1 MKVLALTGG
10 IASGKSTVSEMF
22 QQWGAAIIDADH
34 LAHKTYEPGTLLYK
48 ILLNRLGP
56 EILSAT
62 GSIDR
67 KKLAPLLFNDELLR
81 RGLEK
86 LIHPEV
92 RTLILQEIEQLRSH
106 SPQLILVEAALHVET
121 GYYREFDGLIL
132 VTCPKELQIERLRK
146 RDSLSEEQIKA
157 RLHSQW
163 PLEAKIP
170 VANYLIDNSG
180 SLENTQKQAKALF
193 DQWLLDKKQSG

>member
-22 QQWGAAIIDADH
+22 QQWGAKIIDADH
-34 LAHKTYEPGTLLYK
+34 MAHKVYEPGTLLYK
-48 ILLNRLGP
+48 ILLNRFGS
-56 EILSAT
+56 EILSPS

-67 KKLAPLLFNDELLR
+67 KKLGHLLFNDELLR

-92 RTLILQEIEQLRSH
+92 RTLILQEIERLS
-106 SPQLILVEAALHVET
+106 SNPPPLILVEAALHIET
-121 GYYREFDGLIL
+121 GYYREFDAL
-132 VTCPKELQIERLRK
+132 VLVSCPKELQIERLKK
-146 RDSLSEEQIKA
+146 RDQLSEEQIKA
-157 RLHSQW
+157 RLYSQW

-170 VANYLIDNSG
+170 VADHLIDNSG

-193 DQWLLDKKQSG
+193 DQWIR